1 MSVEQKDITEQ
12 FFECCKMCL
21 EPGAIAH
28 EKNFHLRYVMSAI
41 DIMNPS
47 MDAGMAKERR
57 IVYLHDAIESG
68 DLPLGCFSDLVV
80 LLGVID
86 ELIVLLVNWLTGD
99 SLVQTVYTCM
109 YMHCI
114 PLIEDSRLALFCE
127 ALRRIILSFRRLLLT
142 LPSFEDEDFCP
153 TTNGVPLMIDT
164 KFSFPD
170 HNPVNS
176 YYEISNENLI
186 ELLQEERKKL
196 SERKSE
202 PSKVVDALTIRL
214 RLAISMLELG
224 QKFAPFLSVL
234 GENNLEESFNN
245 VDISDYGDPV
255 TFGES
260 PSQRRVTIS
269 AELFDSVCQRI
280 EEISTEIIGISKL
293 LVESANCGKDAGPG
307 KDNPRS
313 EKFSIP
319 GFEPYL
325 TLANLTA
332 TVQRF
337 PRSLSR
343 SSVFFFLECAFSRIV
358 KVLQEL
364 RSLIAKN
371 SINAVL
377 LHELCSLAHAIGHNL
392 CHSLFNKAEALDSLK
407 VENACLK
414 SCVLSRGILGILMG
428 VILKC
433 PLNAN
438 ERFSKALD
446 LSPPGMHFVVSWMSV
461 ECDWTR
467 DYMLD
472 NIEYLAP
479 YASFFEHVFMQIY
492 SICRCYTLN
501 RSRQRSNMERIFG
514 ILNELLDDAVSV
526 ETTFALEL
534 VEARI
539 APRNS
544 PIPIHLTS
552 YICFF
557 YYHLVWDYLVTGFQL
572 DLYSTY
578 EWVYVYALIITLQRN
593 LSVFLD
599 HIMKELMVE
608 NSGQSNTS
616 AAFASVKKRRRRR
629 GGRGDG
635 GSTAGS
641 FKETEVKTPLSP
653 SISSLIQMPSVSAD
667 YWNFQVA
674 HSNIHR
680 FLSVAT
686 LYAMRALQRDAGINL
701 KAMNRPP
708 RCSALGSSLESH
720 RKFYSSLKSQFI
732 HRMGPVISSRF
743 SPLVDNEGPEGFFQ
757 TTHSYVTSKTFVE
770 SEIKDLYKMAAKVY
784 EIARQWIAAAKTLN
798 PSTSYI
804 GPVDPLDRLDH
815 LANNNKVF
823 CDILVSRPEKRP
835 KHSESE
841 DCSRKNCFHPVH
853 LNYDYLSS
861 RVYPLLRFV

>member
-1 MSVEQKDITEQ
+1 MSVGQRDITKQ
-12 FFECCKMCL
+12 FFECCKLCL

-28 EKNFHLRYVMSAI
+28 ESNFHLRYVMSAI

-57 IVYLHDAIESG
+57 IVYLFDAIGNG
-68 DLPLGCFSDLVV
+68 DLPLGCFTDLEV

-114 PLIEDSRLALFCE
+114 PIIEDPRLALFCE
-127 ALRRIILSFRRLLLT
+127 TLRRIILSFRRLLLT
-142 LPSFEDEDFCP
+142 QPSFEDEDFCP
-153 TTNGVPLMIDT
+153 ATNGVPLMVNT
-164 KFSFPD
+164 KSFFPD
-170 HNPVNS
+170 NNPVNS
-176 YYEISNENLI
+176 YYETSNENLI
-186 ELLQEERKKL
+186 GLLQEERKKL
-196 SERKSE
+196 SEYESE
-202 PSKVVDALTIRL
+202 PPKIVDALSTRL
-214 RLAISMLELG
+214 KLAISMLEFGL
-224 QKFAPFLSVL
+224 KFDPFMSAL
-234 GENNLEESFNN
+234 GEDDLEEAFNN
-245 VDISDYGDPV
+245 AELSGFGESV
-255 TFGES
+255 TFGEGS
-260 PSQRRVTIS
+260 SQRRVTIDARMFADACEGIEKS
-269 AELFDSVCQRI
+269 AI
-280 EEISTEIIGISKL
+280 EIVEISKL
-293 LVESANCGKDAGPG
+293 LIESANCGKDAGPG

-343 SSVFFFLECAFSRIV
+343 ASVFSFLGCAFSRIV

-364 RSLIAKN
+364 RGITDRN

-377 LHELCSLAHAIGHNL
+377 LHELCSLTHAIGHNL
-392 CHSLFNKAEALDSLK
+392 CHSLFNKAEAADSLK
-407 VENACLK
+407 IEDACSK
-414 SCVLSRGILGILMG
+414 SCVLSRGVLGILMAII
-428 VILKC
+428 VKC

-438 ERFSKALD
+438 ERFSKALN
-446 LSPPGMHFVVSWMSV
+446 LSAPCMHFLVSWMSV

-472 NIEYLAP
+472 SIEHLAP

-514 ILNELLDDAVSV
+514 ILNELIDDAVSV

-572 DLYSTY
+572 NLYSSY

-593 LSVFLD
+593 LSAFLD
-599 HIMKELMVE
+599 HIMKELTVE

-616 AAFASVKKRRRRR
+616 AAFAAAKKRRRRR

-635 GSTAGS
+635 GSTAGGS
-641 FKETEVKTPLSP
+641 KETEVKTPPSP
-653 SISSLIQMPSVSAD
+653 PISSLVQMPSVA
-667 YWNFQVA
+667 Q
-674 HSNIHR
+674 SNIHR
-680 FLSVAT
+680 FMSVAT

-701 KAMNRPP
+701 KAMSRPARRNP
-708 RCSALGSSLESH
+708 LGSSLESH

-732 HRMGPVISSRF
+732 HRMKPIISSRF
-743 SPLVDNEGPEGFFQ
+743 SPLVDSEGPEGFFK
-757 TTHSYVTSKTFVE
+757 TAHNYVTSKTFVE
-770 SEIKDLYKMAAKVY
+770 TETKDLYKMAAKVY
-784 EIARQWIAAAKTLN
+784 EIARQWITAAKALN
-798 PSTSYI
+798 PSISYI

-823 CDILVSRPEKRP
+823 CDILVSRSEKRP
-835 KHSESE
+835 KRSESE
-841 DCSRKNCFHPVH
+841 DCFRMNCFHPVH
-853 LNYDYLSS
+853 LNFDYLPS
-861 RVYPLLRFV
+861 RVYPLLRFA

>member
-1 MSVEQKDITEQ
+1 MSAEQRDITKQ
-12 FFECCKMCL
+12 FFECCRLCL

-28 EKNFHLRYVMSAI
+28 ENNFHLRYVMSAI

-47 MDAGMAKERR
+47 MDAGMAKERKV
-57 IVYLHDAIESG
+57 VYLHDAIANG
-68 DLPLGCFSDLVV
+68 DLPLGRFTDLEV
-80 LLGVID
+80 LLGVVD

-153 TTNGVPLMIDT
+153 AINGVPLLVNT
-164 KFSFPD
+164 KSSFPD
-170 HNPVNS
+170 NTPVNS
-176 YYEISNENLI
+176 YFELSNENLVG
-186 ELLQEERKKL
+186 LLQEERVKL
-196 SERKSE
+196 SECKSK
-202 PSKVVDALTIRL
+202 PTKMQDALSVRL
-214 RLAISMLELG
+214 WLAISMLDFG

-234 GENNLEESFNN
+234 GKDDLEAAFNN
-245 VDISDYGDPV
+245 VELSGYGESV
-255 TFGES
+255 TFDEDSSQKRFTINSES
-260 PSQRRVTIS
+260 
-269 AELFDSVCQRI
+269 FDGTCKEI
-280 EEISTEIIGISKL
+280 EKIAIEIVEISKL
-293 LVESANCGKDAGPG
+293 LIDSATCGKDAGPG

-313 EKFSIP
+313 EIFSIP

-337 PRSLSR
+337 PRSLDR
-343 SSVFFFLECAFSRIV
+343 PSVFSFLGCAFSRIV
-358 KVLQEL
+358 KVVQEL

-377 LHELCSLAHAIGHNL
+377 LHELCSLAHTVGHNL
-392 CHSLFNKAEALDSLK
+392 CHSLFNKAETVESLK
-407 VENACLK
+407 IEDACSK
-414 SCVLSRGILGILMG
+414 SCVLSRGILGILMA
-428 VILKC
+428 VAVKC
-433 PLNAN
+433 PLIAN

-472 NIEYLAP
+472 TIEYLAP

-514 ILNELLDDAVSV
+514 ILNELIDDAVSV

-572 DLYSTY
+572 DLYSPY

-593 LSVFLD
+593 LSAFLD
-599 HIMKELMVE
+599 HIMKELMAE
-608 NSGQSNTS
+608 NSGHSNTS
-616 AAFASVKKRRRRR
+616 AAFAAAKKRRRRR
-629 GGRGDG
+629 GGRGDSS
-635 GSTAGS
+635 STVGN
-641 FKETEVKTPLSP
+641 FKETEVKPPPSP
-653 SISSLIQMPSVSAD
+653 PTSSFIQMPSVA
-667 YWNFQVA
+667 Q
-674 HSNIHR
+674 SNVHR
-680 FLSVAT
+680 FMSVAT

-701 KAMNRPP
+701 KAMSKPP
-708 RCSALGSSLESH
+708 QRTTLGSSLESH

-732 HRMGPVISSRF
+732 HRMRPIISSRF
-743 SPLVDNEGPEGFFQ
+743 SPLVDSEGPEGFFR
-757 TTHSYVTSKTFVE
+757 TAHNYVTSKTFVE
-770 SEIKDLYKMAAKVY
+770 TETKDLYKMASQIY
-784 EIARQWIAAAKTLN
+784 ELARQWIVSAKALN
-798 PSTSYI
+798 PSVSYI

-815 LANNNKVF
+815 LANNNKIF
-823 CDILVSRPEKRP
+823 CDILASRSEKRP
-835 KHSESE
+835 NRSDS
-841 DCSRKNCFHPVH
+841 DDWFRKDCFHPVH
-853 LNYDYLSS
+853 LNYDYLPS
-861 RVYPLLRFV
+861 RFYPLLRFA